1 MTRKEIL
8 SAAEECVCTSRQE
21 EYGPIENNFSLIAR
35 LWREYLDTDKPITAH
50 DVAMMMALLKIA
62 RIATGTFKEDSY
74 VDACGYLSCAGE
86 IAYKG
91 LAPQEESHE

>member
-21 EYGPIENNFSLIAR
+21 EYGSIENNFSLIAR
-35 LWREYLDTDKPITAH
+35 LWREYLDTDNPITAH

-62 RIATGTFKEDSY
+62 RIATGEPKADNY
-74 VDACGYLSCAGE
+74 IDLAGYAACAGE
-86 IAYKG
+86 IAMEG
-91 LAPQEESHE
+91 D